1 MKKILSLCLGFA
13 LIALPAFIF
22 ANNIQVTNV
31 GLTSQNIVST
41 NNSSNYTKV
50 QFDLSWDNSWRIS
63 SGPSNYDAAW
73 VFVKYQV
80 FGGDW
85 KHATLNT
92 TASNHTITTTNSV
105 GATITPSSDGKGV
118 FIYRSGNG
126 SGSIDWDQILLRWDY
141 RSDNVDD
148 TASVTIKVFAVEMVY
163 VPQGK
168 FFLGDGNVS
177 TAPSTRGFRINNVG
191 DTRPFEITSENSITA
206 VSSTSSSTSGLYDPY
221 NTNGYTVPSS
231 YPKGFNAFYCMKYE
245 ITQGQY
251 MEFFNTLP
259 ANLTMKQNRN
269 LAGSSSTSE
278 PGSRNGLKW
287 DQQALNS
294 MTMTTSVG
302 SPDRACNYLAFY
314 DLCAYS
320 DWAALRPL
328 SEFEY
333 EKAAR
338 GSDATNSSS
347 TIGVYPVNGEYAWGT
362 TSINNISSSSNLTND
377 GQPSE
382 GISSPTSSNA
392 NAHYNNPSGISGPVR
407 VGIFAAKNWT
417 SNQRRQSGASYY
429 GIMELTGNLKEV
441 CMTTYE
447 PYNGTGSSFTATTH
461 GNGALSSNGNSDV
474 SSWSNASSEVTSS
487 TYHSR
492 VMTYRG
498 GSFDNSST
506 SELITSIRDWYS
518 SNCTSSYYAY
528 CQFGRNYNYGGRCV
542 RTAP

>member
-31 GLTSQNIVST
+31 GLTSQNIVSS
-41 NNSSNYTKV
+41 NNSSNFTKV

-177 TAPSTRGFRINNVG
+177 TAPSSRGFRVNNVG
-191 DTRPFEITSENSITA
+191 DTRPYEVTSENSFTC
-206 VSSTSSSTSGLYDPY
+206 VSSTSNTTTGMYDPY
-221 NTNGYTVPSS
+221 YTSGYTVWSS
-231 YPKGFNAFYCMKYE
+231 YPKGFNAFYSMKYE

-251 MEFFNTLP
+251 LEFFNTLP

-278 PGSRNGLKW
+278 PGVRNGLKW

-302 SPDRACNYLAFY
+302 SPDRACNYLSFT
-314 DLCAYS
+314 DFCAYT
-320 DWAALRPL
+320 DWAALRPM

-338 GSDATNSSS
+338 GSDATNSSN

-362 TSINNISSSSNLTND
+362 TSINAATSLTND

-382 GISSPTSSNA
+382 GISNPTSSNA
-392 NAHYNNPSGISGPVR
+392 NANFGYNISGPVR

-429 GIMELTGNLKEV
+429 GIMELTGNLKEPV
-441 CMTTYE
+441 MIPFVNYT
-447 PYNGTGSSFTATTH
+447 NFTGLH
-461 GNGALSSNGNSDV
+461 GNGALSSSGNCDV
-474 SSWSNASSEVTSS
+474 SSWIYGQSEVTTS

-492 VMTYRG
+492 VMSYRG
-498 GSFDNSST
+498 GSWDISSGG
-506 SELITSIRDWYS
+506 ELIISNRDWYT
-518 SNCTSSYYAY
+518 NNVTSSYYDWY
-528 CQFGRNYNYGGRCV
+528 QFGRSSTYGGRCV

>member
-31 GLTSQNIVST
+31 GLTSQNIVSS
-41 NNSSNYTKV
+41 NNSSNFTKV

-177 TAPSTRGFRINNVG
+177 TAPSSRGFKINNVG
-191 DTRPFEITSENSITA
+191 DTRPYEVTSESSITTI
-206 VSSTSSSTSGLYDPY
+206 SSTSSSTSGIYDQY
-221 NTNGYTVPSS
+221 YSSGYTIQSGF
-231 YPKGFNAFYCMKYE
+231 PKGFNAFYSMKYE

-278 PGSRNGLKW
+278 PGTRNGLKW

-302 SPDRACNYLAFY
+302 SPDRACNYLGYADF
-314 DLCAYS
+314 CAYA
-320 DWAALRPL
+320 DWAALRPM
-328 SEFEY
+328 SELEF

-338 GSDATNSSS
+338 GSDATNRSS

-362 TSINNISSSSNLTND
+362 TSINAATSLSND

-382 GISSPTSSNA
+382 GISSPTTSNA
-392 NAHYNNPSGISGPVR
+392 NANYGGNISGPVR

-417 SNQRRQSGASYY
+417 SDQRRQSGASYY
-429 GIMELTGNLKEV
+429 VIMELTGNLKEMV
-441 CMTTYE
+441 AIAYD
-447 PYNGTGSSFTATTH
+447 YINGTGSSFSRSTH
-461 GNGALSSNGNSDV
+461 GNGAVNTNGNADIA
-474 SSWSNASSEVTSS
+474 SWIGYGSEVTTSYTS
-487 TYHSR
+487 NAAT
-492 VMTYRG
+492 TRG
-498 GSFDNSST
+498 GGYNTSSGG
-506 SELITSIRDWYS
+506 ELVVSNRDWFA
-518 SNCTSSYYAY
+518 SNISSSYYGY
-528 CQFGRNYNYGGRCV
+528 SSIGRSANIGGRCV